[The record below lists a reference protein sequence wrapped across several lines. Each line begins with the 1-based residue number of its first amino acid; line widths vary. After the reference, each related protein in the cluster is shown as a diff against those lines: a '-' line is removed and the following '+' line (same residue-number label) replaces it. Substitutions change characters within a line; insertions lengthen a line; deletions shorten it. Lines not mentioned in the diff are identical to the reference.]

1 MGPDRAATG
10 GTSSQSSAF
19 LPLSQVLE
27 EEFVALHGPLPGPA
41 RGADDGDRLPAL
53 YEAIHALPE
62 KRAALCLSG
71 GGIRSATFALGV
83 LQGLARA
90 GLLTQFHYL
99 STVSGGGY
107 IGAWLTAWIHRV
119 GDDVQK
125 VAGELASLTPRAK
138 LDPEPGPIS
147 HLREFSNYL
156 SPRAGL
162 MTTDAWT
169 LLGTI
174 LRNMILIWLVLV
186 PLLAAVLML
195 PRLYLSLLLWVNTAG
210 ASFSPAALLVVG
222 GVLLAWAVAYI
233 AATIPSS
240 TTARRGQGK
249 FLVFC
254 LLPLLLGLG
263 CLTIY
268 WAAVSGRA
276 GPTTRPWPSRATPGS
291 GVSGRRRSAKP
302 GGSSGPN
309 WTYSWNRWPSPPA
322 PANSRA
328 S

>member
-1 MGPDRAATG
+1 MTPDGPAPG
-10 GTSSQSSAF
+10 GGASRSSSF
-19 LPLSQVLE
+19 LPLSEVLA
-27 EEFVALHGPLPGPA
+27 EEFTVLHGPLPPGTFV
-41 RGADDGDRLPAL
+41 DDEEDRLPGL

-107 IGAWLTAWIHRV
+107 IGAWLSAWIHRA
-119 GDDVQK
+119 GNDVEK
-125 VAGELASLTPRAK
+125 VAGELASLRPREK
-138 LDPEPGPIS
+138 LIPEPEPIG

-162 MTTDAWT
+162 MSTDAWT

-195 PRLYLSLLLWVNTAG
+195 PRLYLSLLLWVNTSG
-210 ASFSPAALLVVG
+210 ASFDPGVLLVVG
-222 GVLLAWAVAYI
+222 GVLLACAVAYI

-263 CLTIY
+263 SLTIY
-268 WAAVSGRA
+268 WAAVSGRSIA
-276 GPTTRPWPSRATPGS
+276 AT
-291 GVSGRRRSAKP
+291 
-302 GGSSGPN
+302 
-309 WTYSWNRWPSPPA
+309 
-322 PANSRA
+322 
-328 S
+328 

>member
-1 MGPDRAATG
+1 SSDR
-10 GTSSQSSAF
+10 
-19 LPLSQVLE
+19 V
-27 EEFVALHGPLPGPA
+27 
-41 RGADDGDRLPAL
+41 
-53 YEAIHALPE
+53 
-62 KRAALCLSG
+62 
-71 GGIRSATFALGV
+71 
-83 LQGLARA
+83 
-90 GLLTQFHYL
+90 HYR

-107 IGAWLTAWIHRV
+107 IGSWLSAWIHRS
-119 GDDVQK
+119 GNDAEK

-162 MTTDAWT
+162 LSTDAWT

-210 ASFSPAALLVVG
+210 ASFHPGVLRAVG

-263 CLTIY
+263 SLTIY

-276 GPTTRPWPSRATPGS
+276 GAAVPLPGLFEFARFGVLVHLLAWVGYTLWLRSPW
-291 GVSGRRRSAKP
+291 
-302 GGSSGPN
+302 
-309 WTYSWNRWPSPPA
+309 
-322 PANSRA
+322 
-328 S
+328 